1 MKKAIIA
8 TLVVLMLA
16 TAAFAGFPGMYAK
29 DGVLSSD
36 ISGVTNETSVTA
48 TGNSVEIGLDP
59 NVVIANSLTVSAE
72 GIVNANVFILNSPRW
87 EDETLPGT
95 LGQPGASAP
104 DFEIGGGAPL
114 AGMGNAVGAFCFDKT
129 TDQEL
134 YFDTKLHHAY
144 KEESNLVI
152 EAHWF
157 PVDSGA
163 GTVQWVAE
171 WDWVNVNTAF
181 PAASS
186 FFNVGAPA
194 SGTAFQHQHVDING
208 DLDGT
213 GKVLGSAI
221 MIHFFRDANGTHGT
235 DDYDDDACLIQ
246 LVIHYQVDT
255 PGGSTNI
262 DSK

>member
-1 MKKAIIA
+1 MKRLILIA
-8 TLVVLMLA
+8 LA
-16 TAAFAGFPGMYAK
+16 LLIAAPAFGGFPGMYAK

-36 ISGVTNETSVTA
+36 ISGTAGEVTVSTS
-48 TGNSVEIGLDP
+48 GNSVTLGLDSD
-59 NVVIANSLTVSAE
+59 VAITNSLIVSAE
-72 GIVNANVFILNSPRW
+72 GIINANVFILNSPRW

-104 DFEIGGGAPL
+104 DFEVGGGAPL
-114 AGMGNAVGAFCFDKT
+114 AGMGNAVGAYCFDKT

-171 WDWVNVNTAF
+171 WDWVNVNVAF
-181 PAASS
+181 PATSS
-186 FFNVGAPA
+186 FFNVGAAA